1 MAFWKKDTAAP
12 QTFAALIRGL
22 EHSVNSALD
31 MLESRN
37 VEMLT
42 RFFSE
47 DGQPLTRRIQIDN
60 ETAIDVPIISLIPPQ
75 ALGIKEVEMDFT
87 VQVNNAPVKRRE
99 NQKGFRIGETEEE
112 LETWLERSSLEV
124 SFTGSKDSTTMNVK
138 VKFEASPIPEGL
150 SRVVDE
156 FDKKILPFESKFIPK
171 KTSEK
176 QKTE

>member
-1 MAFWKKDTAAP
+1 
-12 QTFAALIRGL
+12 
-22 EHSVNSALD
+22 

-138 VKFEASPIPEGL
+138 VRIVQSCG
-150 SRVVDE
+150 
-156 FDKKILPFESKFIPK
+156 
-171 KTSEK
+171 
-176 QKTE
+176 

>member
-87 VQVNNAPVKRRE
+87 VQVNNAPVKGE
-99 NQKGFRIGETEEE
+99 RIK
-112 LETWLERSSLEV
+112 RV
-124 SFTGSKDSTTMNVK
+124 S
-138 VKFEASPIPEGL
+138 E
-150 SRVVDE
+150 
-156 FDKKILPFESKFIPK
+156 
-171 KTSEK
+171 SEK
-176 QKTE
+176 PRKNWKPGWNAQALKCRSLALKTARQ